1 MFLFSFKNGN
11 NDPTRNSSDKYY
23 MTLVEIKDFDA
34 LIDNKSFFYQ
44 PVKSEQEVYEKLI
57 EMSKNNDY
65 TTGNLLDCLYLKK
78 YYKIISLDL
87 SSQKNTNIPQQIN
100 FVGKLEEDDD
110 ATMFFIE
117 KNYRKRFFNFI
128 NFNRII

>member
-34 LIDNKSFFYQ
+34 LIDNKPFFYQ

-87 SSQKNTNIPQQIN
+87 SSQTNTNIPQQIN
-100 FVGKLEEDDD
+100 FVG
-110 ATMFFIE
+110 
-117 KNYRKRFFNFI
+117 
-128 NFNRII
+128 